1 MMATRLEELLK
12 FQINT
17 IVKELTAKAQERMS
31 KRDFN
36 LFIQAPDIFYA
47 AAVLNQGKFVN
58 AERKELYVAL

>member
-36 LFIQAPDIFYA
+36 LFIQAPDVFYA
-47 AAVLNQGKFVN
+47 AAVLN
-58 AERKELYVAL
+58 